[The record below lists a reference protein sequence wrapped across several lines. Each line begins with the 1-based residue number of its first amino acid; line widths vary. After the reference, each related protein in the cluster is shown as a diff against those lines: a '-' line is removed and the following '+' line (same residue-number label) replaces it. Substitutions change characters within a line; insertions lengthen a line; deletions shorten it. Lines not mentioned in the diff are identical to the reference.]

1 MKTFL
6 AGVLP
11 NSLYLVCM
19 PQKLKWTQRVWAAN
33 SQPPLSCAATGHRH
47 TECWAGRPATTY
59 TCART
64 RQFWRVSFF
73 KALMAWPQHLLHF
86 LKTDRLWS
94 STCSSHTAA
103 LSRNDRTHTHRGWP
117 AAKAGAAAASGLN
130 FPSAVRAVPAMSWLS
145 GHHGT
150 VPTTQQCRGCQ
161 QFTDVL
167 LNRRNQPE
175 GRSGLVARCRCRGS
189 WDPDSSLSSAAT
201 PLGNLCLPVPSL
213 LQRDAH

>member
-33 SQPPLSCAATGHRH
+33 SQPPLSCAARGRRH
-47 TECWAGRPATTY
+47 TECWAGRPATKY
-59 TCART
+59 TCACT

-103 LSRNDRTHTHRGWP
+103 LSRNDRTHTQRLASCQGGGSSRLRPELSQRCQGGSCYELTQRPPWNGANYTAVQGLPAIHRCFTKPKKSSRRQIW
-117 AAKAGAAAASGLN
+117 AGG
-130 FPSAVRAVPAMSWLS
+130 
-145 GHHGT
+145 
-150 VPTTQQCRGCQ
+150 Q
-161 QFTDVL
+161 VL
-167 LNRRNQPE
+167 L
-175 GRSGLVARCRCRGS
+175 SWKLGS
-189 WDPDSSLSSAAT
+189 WF
-201 PLGNLCLPVPSL
+201 
-213 LQRDAH
+213 